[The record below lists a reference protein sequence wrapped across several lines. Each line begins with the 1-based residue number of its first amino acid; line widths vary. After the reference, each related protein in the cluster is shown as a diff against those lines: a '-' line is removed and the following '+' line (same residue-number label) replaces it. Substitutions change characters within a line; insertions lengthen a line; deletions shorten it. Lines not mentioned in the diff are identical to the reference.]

1 MKAEL
6 TRLWVQARPKQTM
19 KPPHLNKK
27 RLMTDNRQHAYLDAM
42 GIDVWSLRQSDAA
55 LSQEACSAPLIK
67 LGPGDGG
74 VLLVCSNDADSA
86 SRLANDIGRAL
97 GAMPVWAWPLAE
109 SDGVQLE
116 AAVDEHLFT
125 TVAIFGE
132 QLASQFFGEQLPVN
146 LNAANLVLL
155 PSMND
160 VRQHPSARQMLWARF
175 CQSGMV
181 VAN

>member
-1 MKAEL
+1 
-6 TRLWVQARPKQTM
+6 
-19 KPPHLNKK
+19 
-27 RLMTDNRQHAYLDAM
+27 MTDNRQHAYLDAM
-42 GIDVWSLRQSDAA
+42 GIEVWSLRQADSAVT
-55 LSQEACSAPLIK
+55 QEACSSPLIK

-97 GAMPVWAWPLAE
+97 GIVPVWAWPQAE
-109 SDGVQLE
+109 GDGVQLE
-116 AAVDEHLFT
+116 VAVDEHLFT

-132 QLASQFFGEQLPVN
+132 QLASKFFSEQLPAN

-155 PSMND
+155 PSMKD
-160 VRQHPSARQMLWARF
+160 VEASASARKTLWTRF

-181 VAN
+181 VTN